1 MTPSAIFPARP
12 VVLVQQVH
20 GLLERIPHSLIA
32 IFLRLGIVGV
42 FWNSAMTKLAF
53 SGGAPETLLSQFL
66 KVISFQWTIS
76 DSAYMLFQYE
86 YTVPL
91 LPYRLATQLATMAE
105 LTFPILLFFGLF
117 TRYAALALLGMTA
130 VIQIFV
136 YPHAWMVHALWAGAL
151 LFLIARGAGMISL
164 DYLIKRKADSSC

>member
-1 MTPSAIFPARP
+1 MTPSAIFPASFTAF
-12 VVLVQQVH
+12 VQQVH

-32 IFLRLGIVGV
+32 VLLRLGIIGV
-42 FWNSAMTKLAF
+42 FWNSAMTKLVF
-53 SGGAPETLLSQFL
+53 SGGAPDTLLSQFL

-76 DSAYMLFQYE
+76 DSAYMLFEYE

-91 LPYRLATQLATMAE
+91 LPSRLATELATMAE

-117 TRYAALALLGMTA
+117 TRYAALALLGMTT

-136 YPHAWMVHALWAGAL
+136 YPHAWMVHSLWAGAL
-151 LFLIARGAGMISL
+151 LFLAAQGGGMLSV
-164 DYLIKRKADSSC
+164 DHLIKRKLA